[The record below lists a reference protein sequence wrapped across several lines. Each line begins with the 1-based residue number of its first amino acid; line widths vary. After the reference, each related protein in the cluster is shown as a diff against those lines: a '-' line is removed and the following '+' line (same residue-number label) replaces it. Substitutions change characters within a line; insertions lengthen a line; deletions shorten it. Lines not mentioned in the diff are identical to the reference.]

1 MDELLS
7 ELVKRLQEAYGS
19 DLVSVILY
27 GSGAVTDHHTKYS
40 DLNILCVLQQVGLT
54 ELRKG
59 EKAVQ
64 WWIKQ
69 KQPAPLLFSVEE
81 VGCYDEVFP
90 IEFLDIQQNHRVLYG
105 GDPIATM
112 QVDKTNHRRQV
123 EHELSSKLLRLR
135 QRYLCIHPKDKDVV
149 RLMVDSIASFATLTR
164 HALIVA
170 GVAAPAAKREI
181 FDAAASR
188 FPLDATPFHTVL
200 KIREG
205 SEKLSGE
212 QVHSLFASYLE
223 QITRLEEVLDHL

>member
-1 MDELLS
+1 MDELLN

-40 DLNILCVLQQVGLT
+40 DLNVLCTLQHVGLV

-59 EKAVQ
+59 EKAIQ

-69 KQPAPLLFSVEE
+69 KQPAPLLLSVEE

-105 GDPIATM
+105 EDPIASI
-112 QVDKTNHRRQV
+112 QVDSTNHRRQL

-135 QRYLCIHPKDKDVV
+135 QRYLVLHPKDK
-149 RLMVDSIASFATLTR
+149 
-164 HALIVA
+164 
-170 GVAAPAAKREI
+170 
-181 FDAAASR
+181 
-188 FPLDATPFHTVL
+188 
-200 KIREG
+200 
-205 SEKLSGE
+205 
-212 QVHSLFASYLE
+212 
-223 QITRLEEVLDHL
+223 